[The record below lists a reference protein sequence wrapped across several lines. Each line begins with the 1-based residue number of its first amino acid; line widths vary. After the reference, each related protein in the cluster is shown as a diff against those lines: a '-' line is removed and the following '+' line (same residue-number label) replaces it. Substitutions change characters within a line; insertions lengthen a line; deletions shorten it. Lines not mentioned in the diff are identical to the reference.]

1 MSHTVLYFATKMQ
14 EVFDDN
20 MLAGKRGWYR
30 LTPKECL
37 KRLRQETKE
46 LTRAIEQNKN
56 KEEVASECAD
66 VANFAMFIYHNYEQ
80 ATEQAISDAEK

>member
-14 EVFDDN
+14 EVYN
-20 MLAGKRGWYR
+20 NNLYAGKRGWHL

-46 LTRAIEQNKN
+46 LTKAIEQNKS

-66 VANFAMFIYHNYEQ
+66 VANFAMFIYHNYQPHKE
-80 ATEQAISDAEK
+80 AE